1 MPAYPVFL
9 PLPVLEYDY
18 TSDVAGQG
26 LSDREALTL
35 HSEIKAL
42 QDRLGLS
49 YKDAAHRLY
58 MSEVEKL
65 RMEKHAA
72 RAMR

>member
-1 MPAYPVFL
+1 MPCQ
-9 PLPVLEYDY
+9 
-18 TSDVAGQG
+18 T
-26 LSDREALTL
+26 LSDREALSL

-58 MSEVEKL
+58 MTEVENL
-65 RMEKHAA
+65 RTEKHAG
-72 RAMR
+72 RTMRSIRTRIDNTIVE